1 MFQIGSRNHRLISKQ
16 SVSFE
21 AVEGLEYLKRE
32 LEKIADE
39 ATTDCYN
46 EYEQIAGWCAYLED
60 EIKLPYKCKVGQK
73 EGLLIGFDT
82 NKDGSSLLA
91 VVKIDMNE
99 YKVAPETISI
109 LDERT
114 SKYLEAFK
122 EWL

>member
-60 EIKLPYKCKVGQK
+60 EIELPCKCKVGQK

-99 YKVAPETISI
+99 YKVAAETISI

-114 SKYLEAFK
+114 SKYLKAFK

>member
-1 MFQIGSRNHRLISKQ
+1 M
-16 SVSFE
+16 
-21 AVEGLEYLKRE
+21 AVEGLQYLKRD

-46 EYEQIAGWCAYLED
+46 EYEQIVGWCAYLED
-60 EIKLPYKCKVGQK
+60 EIDLPCKCKVDQK
-73 EGLLIGFDT
+73 EGLLISFDT

-91 VVKIDMNE
+91 VVKIDMNK
-99 YKVAPETISI
+99 YKVAAETVSI
-109 LDERT
+109 LNKKT